1 MESSEG
7 VIAPKPVSGVCCSCS
22 KKSLC
27 KTSKC
32 GCRAAGGS
40 CGTSCGCAASKCS
53 NRGAVIN
60 EIEKSSVLAS
70 QDAMLFQ
77 NTLIEKPS
85 EMKDDCG
92 PKKQALK
99 EIGNIPVLLQTHFSF
114 FLFTQLMLQSW
125 ALPLP

>member
-1 MESSEG
+1 M
-7 VIAPKPVSGVCCSCS
+7 
-22 KKSLC
+22 
-27 KTSKC
+27 
-32 GCRAAGGS
+32 
-40 CGTSCGCAASKCS
+40 
-53 NRGAVIN
+53 IN

-125 ALPLP
+125 ALPMP